1 MCCRKEG
8 LTMSE
13 TTTLDAVRQGAD
25 AVSRLI
31 GERLPEGEG
40 GGAQDVVNFVRF
52 LWTLVRG
59 AWRKFQ
65 AQLDEGLEAGRARHA
80 AASAA
85 LACDSLLRLVTGL
98 NGALPAGE
106 VEGLAEL
113 VAAVPEIK
121 GTLSAARGIVNLLNA
136 PAPPVDE
143 ERLARGLAAA
153 QRGGSEDTAAIIEG
167 LKAGGE
173 L

>member
-1 MCCRKEG
+1 
-8 LTMSE
+8 MSE

-31 GERLPEGEG
+31 DEHLPQGEG
-40 GGAQDVVNFVRF
+40 GSARDVVHFVRF
-52 LWTLVRG
+52 LWASLRG
-59 AWRKFQ
+59 AWGKFQ
-65 AQLDEGLEAGRARHA
+65 AQLDGGMEAGSVRGA

-98 NGALPAGE
+98 NSEFSSGE

-113 VAAVPEIK
+113 VAAVQEIK
-121 GTLSAARGIVNLLNA
+121 GVQSAARGIVNLLSSS
-136 PAPPVDE
+136 APPIDE
-143 ERLARGLAAA
+143 DRLARGVAAVG
-153 QRGGSEDTAAIIEG
+153 RGDSEDTAAIIER